1 MFHNFFRW
9 NSRLAQIL
17 LFNFRKKIFVTIIQ
31 LLSTMFHDFFSA
43 GIRDLGRFCCLILEK
58 GFRDYR
64 MQSFDIRIH
73 SRHFD
78 GCRMHLR
85 SRKMV
90 KNTTPT
96 SKRMHLIQFNG
107 TWCDSNVYYIIL
119 NLSLTATELFVN
131 LTELHGNVK
140 MTAFHIF

>member
-9 NSRLAQIL
+9 NSRLDQIL
-17 LFNFRKKIFVTIIQ
+17 LFNFRKKDFRDYYIITVNDVPQ
-31 LLSTMFHDFFSA
+31 FFFSWNS
-43 GIRDLGRFCCLILEK
+43 RLGQVLEK

-96 SKRMHLIQFNG
+96 SKRMHLIWFNG

-131 LTELHGNVK
+131 LTEFHGNVK

>member
-17 LFNFRKKIFVTIIQ
+17 LFNFSKKDFRDYHIITVNDVPQ
-31 LLSTMFHDFFSA
+31 FFSA

-96 SKRMHLIQFNG
+96 SKRMHLIWFNG

-131 LTELHGNVK
+131 LTEFHGNVK